1 MDALTSRL
9 PILKQIPDTIL
20 RLSSR
25 EVRQIFPEP
34 CLIEIEGASSQ
45 TVFLSVL
52 LHGNETTG
60 FSVLQ
65 RLARWLRDHRL
76 PRTLLIFV
84 GNVHAAEAGL
94 RHLTDQP
101 DFNRIWNGGSTPEHA
116 LAQSVLAELRSRDLF
131 AAIDIHNNTGRN
143 PLYGCINSLTP
154 QFLHLASL
162 FSPTLVYFRNPPSVI
177 SMALSELCPAVTVES
192 GRPGEPAGI
201 ERAFDLVHDTLH
213 LSRFRTAGHDRELTV
228 YRTVGRMEIE
238 PGWRIGFSPSSD
250 APLRFPAEMDSWNF
264 SPKQAGTHWA
274 DLARAGR
281 PLRVLDEQ
289 RLDLTDQF
297 FTYENGALVLSR
309 DATPS
314 MITLETAIIQDDC
327 FGYLMEEIDLAS
339 QHGIR
344 AEI

>member
-1 MDALTSRL
+1 MDALTTNL
-9 PILKQIPDTIL
+9 PMLTGIPDAIL

-25 EVRQIFPEP
+25 EVRQVFPEP
-34 CLIEIEGASSQ
+34 CLIEVEGESSQ

-84 GNVHAAEAGL
+84 GNVRAAEAGL

-101 DFNRIWNGGSTPEHA
+101 DFNRIWNGGSTREHA
-116 LAQSVLAELRSRDLF
+116 IAQSVLAELRTRNLF

-143 PLYGCINSLTP
+143 PLYGCINSLAP
-154 QFLHLASL
+154 EFLHLASL

-177 SMALSELCPAVTVES
+177 SMALCELCPAVTVEA
-192 GRPGEPAGI
+192 GRPGEPTGI

-213 LSRFRTAGHDRELTV
+213 LSRFRTSGHDRELTV

-238 PGWRIGFSPSSD
+238 PGWRIGFSASSD

-264 SPKQAGTHWA
+264 SPKQAGTRWA
-274 DLARAGR
+274 EIARAGR
-281 PLRVLDEQ
+281 PVRVFDAQ
-289 RLDLTDQF
+289 RQDLTDRF
-297 FTYENGALVLSR
+297 FTYEQGVLYLSR

-314 MITLETAIIQDDC
+314 MITLDTTIIQDDC
-327 FGYLMEEIDLAS
+327 FGYLMEEIDLTA
-339 QHGIR
+339 QQGIR
-344 AEI
+344 AAI